1 MEPVFRLFID
11 EVGHG
16 SMKFSDHPNERY
28 LSLTG
33 AIMRITNESGQ
44 FTDELNKLRAEIFG
58 NTEVILHRTDIIKKE
73 APFDCLADPARC
85 AEFDAAILKLLDE
98 SSYRVITVVIDKKEH
113 KNRYRVWQAYPYH
126 YCLMALMERYVT
138 WLLGTGFSGDVM
150 AESRGEKDNR
160 KLQESYSRLYT
171 KGTDWVGFKDF
182 QKTLSTKELKIKD
195 KKANI
200 SGLQLTDIIAN
211 PSMWSMICEKTSTEM
226 NSPFG
231 IQVVDILKR
240 AKYRR
245 KYNGQIAG
253 IGTKW
258 LP

>member
-16 SMKFSDHPNERY
+16 SMTFSDHPNERY

-44 FTDELNKLRAEIFG
+44 FTTDLNQLKTDVFGSTSVIF
-58 NTEVILHRTDIIKKE
+58 HRTDIVRKKP
-73 APFDCLADPARC
+73 PFDCLQDPAKC
-85 AEFDAAILKLLDE
+85 AEFDTGILKLLND

-113 KNRYRVWQAYPYH
+113 KNRYRTWQAYPYH
-126 YCLMALMERYVT
+126 YCLMALMERYVM
-138 WLLGTGFSGDVM
+138 WLQGACSCGDVM

-160 KLQESYSRLYT
+160 KLQDSYARLYAH
-171 KGTDWVGFKDF
+171 GTDWIGHKLF
-182 QKTLSTKELKIKD
+182 QQSLSTKELKIKD

-200 SGLQLTDIIAN
+200 PGLQLADTIAN
-211 PSMWSMICEKTSTEM
+211 PSMWSLICEKTNQPM
-226 NSPFG
+226 VSPFG
-231 IQVVDILKR
+231 AQIVEILKR
-240 AKYRR
+240 NKYRR
-245 KYNGQIAG
+245 KYNGQITG